1 MMSGALCAVICIGT
15 AGKQGV
21 DTFQSI
27 MAAMEDE
34 PKACWA

>member
-27 MAAMEDE
+27 MAAMEAE
-34 PKACWA
+34 PKACRA